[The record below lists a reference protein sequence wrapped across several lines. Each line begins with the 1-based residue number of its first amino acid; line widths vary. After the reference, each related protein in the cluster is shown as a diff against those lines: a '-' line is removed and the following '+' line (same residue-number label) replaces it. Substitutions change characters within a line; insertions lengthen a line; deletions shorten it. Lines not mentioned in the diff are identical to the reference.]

1 MLFIVSTPIGNL
13 SDITLRAIEVLRQ
26 SELVLAEDTRT
37 ALKLFARHNIRA
49 PLMSYNEHN
58 EQLRISQAMPLLREG
73 KSVSL
78 ISESGTPL
86 ISDPGYR
93 LVRECSINQIQ
104 IVPVPGPSAIL
115 AALVVSGM
123 PTDSFIF
130 QGFLPKG
137 EGKRKNLLKSLSE
150 NKKTMIFYESPH
162 RIHKTI
168 KAIAELLPSWGIAV
182 CRELTKKYEE
192 VIRGTV
198 EDVSKRILSSEPR
211 GEYVLVLSPKGP

>member
-13 SDITLRAIEVLRQ
+13 SDVTLRAIEVLRQ

-37 ALKLFARHNIRA
+37 ALKLFSRHSIRA

-58 EQLRISQAMPLLREG
+58 EQMRISQALPMLREG
-73 KSVSL
+73 KNVSL

-93 LVRECSINQIQ
+93 LVRECAQNQIQ

-137 EGKRKNLLKSLSE
+137 EGKRKTLLKNLAE
-150 NKKTMIFYESPH
+150 CKKTLVLYESPH

-168 KAIAELLPSWGIAV
+168 KAIAELLPAWGIAV

-198 EDVSKRILSSEPR
+198 DDVAKRILSSEPR